1 MNGRAEILQSKV
13 YGDTPDGKRGW
24 EILYFLFTTL
34 IFQYTNNT
42 ELREYDV
49 HANSDWTR
57 AHAKKDADIN
67 QTLVEDILN
76 LILM

>member
-49 HANSDWTR
+49 HANSDRTR

-67 QTLVEDILN
+67 QTLEENILN
-76 LILM
+76 LISM